1 MPAGEG
7 SSMSSSWWVVFAA
20 FLCLVFMF
28 AVPTFMIPVL
38 YSPIIDELGWS
49 RTQVSLFATVK
60 FTAGALIGVVFG
72 FLLDR
77 TSIRKIVIVSGALS
91 GVAMVSFLGIDSLV
105 KFYAVGLALGFGAV
119 GIMISMKVLVS
130 RAFRERQG
138 LAMGLA
144 LLGTSVGGALIR
156 AITPSLAASFGWR
169 GAVAVASCGIWLVAL
184 PFFLWLVKEEEK
196 PEVALPTPGKD
207 DLAAVLRNRTF
218 WMLGL
223 GVVLIGF
230 VDQAM
235 SQHFVLYLDKDVG
248 LGLAL
253 AAGAASIA
261 SLISVA
267 GKVGFGWLY
276 DKLSVRGVMLCY
288 VLMAISVLVAIPVE
302 GWFLLGALVLTRGLA
317 HGGAIVDIPVM
328 SKHCFGPGL
337 LGRTIGLLTAFVT
350 VGFAAGP
357 PIVGYLYDTQGTYRY
372 AFMML
377 AAMSVGAGLFVLA
390 AKPVYWETA
399 IRERLEKERTLRAA
413 EPAVEG

>member
-1 MPAGEG
+1 
-7 SSMSSSWWVVFAA
+7 MSSKWWVVFAA

-60 FTAGALIGVVFG
+60 FTAGAIIGVIFG
-72 FLLDR
+72 FVLDR
-77 TSIRKIVIVSGALS
+77 ASIRRTVIASGALT
-91 GVAMVSFLGIDSLV
+91 GVAMMGFLAIDSLAA
-105 KFYAVGLALGFGAV
+105 FYAAGLALGFGAV

-138 LAMGLA
+138 LAMGVA
-144 LLGTSVGGALIR
+144 LLGTSVGGAFIR
-156 AITPSLAASFGWR
+156 AITPALADSFGWR
-169 GAVAVASCGIWLVAL
+169 GAVAVMSGGIWLVAL
-184 PFFLWLVKEEEK
+184 PFFLWLVKEDER
-196 PEVALPTPGKD
+196 PEISLHTPAEGEF
-207 DLAAVLRNRTF
+207 AAVLRNRTF
-218 WMLGL
+218 WMLGCA
-223 GVVLIGF
+223 VVLIGF

-235 SQHFVLYLDKDVG
+235 AQHFVLYLDRDVG

-267 GKVGFGWLY
+267 GKVGFGWVY

-288 VLMAISVLVAIPVE
+288 VLMGISVLIAIPVE
-302 GWFLLGALVLTRGLA
+302 GTFLLGALVLTRGLA

-328 SKHCFGPGL
+328 SKHCFGPRL

-350 VGFAAGP
+350 LGFAAGP
-357 PIVGYLYDTQGTYRY
+357 PIVGYLFDTQGTYRY
-372 AFMML
+372 AFMLL
-377 AAMSVGAGLFVLA
+377 AAMSVAAGLFVLG
-390 AKPVYWETA
+390 AKPVYWETQV
-399 IRERLEKERTLRAA
+399 RERLEKRTPSQTA
-413 EPAVEG
+413 EPAIEG